1 MHRFALA
8 SRTGSFEAQ
17 EGAKEA
23 EPPPGAHAPRHALG
37 ARTAEGLG
45 FNGGQQKWRIPS
57 GEWCLMV
64 VNGV

>member
-17 EGAKEA
+17 EGSKEA

-45 FNGGQQKWRIPS
+45 FNGGQ
-57 GEWCLMV
+57 
-64 VNGV
+64 

>member
-1 MHRFALA
+1 MLNNLRLYAFIYLYTIYMHRFALA

-17 EGAKEA
+17 EGSKEA

-45 FNGGQQKWRIPS
+45 FNGGQ
-57 GEWCLMV
+57 
-64 VNGV
+64 